1 MKKFSLNEENKIDE
15 LNELLEGFGVQ
26 IDLQAQNV
34 YVDEERLKQMRKRN
48 AGRHY
53 AILRENGF
61 LAHITKGQ
69 VRERMKSE
77 KAEEIARKLGIS
89 RRTLFRRLKEARSDE
104 DELL

>member
-1 MKKFSLNEENKIDE
+1 MFSLKEENNICE
-15 LNELLEGFGVQ
+15 LNEILEGLGIQ
-26 IDLQAQNV
+26 IDLQAQSI
-34 YVDEERLKQMRKRN
+34 YVDEERLNRMRSRN

-53 AILRENGF
+53 AILKENGF

-77 KAEEIARKLGIS
+77 KAEEIAAALGIS